1 MKNVLIVL
9 LSGLVASQAA
19 LVQFD
24 LSPAGTGVAP
34 GLSPSNSVPPAV
46 SSGSGGEV
54 LTGIVFDT
62 DTYMLHMALGF
73 GSSAGFSD
81 LTGPAT
87 AMHIHGPAGVGTN
100 AGVLINLSSLYF
112 PYTDAAQ
119 GGLILGS
126 VPYPTNLVAD
136 LLAGLHYV
144 NIHTA
149 SNAAGE
155 IRGQLIAVSIPNEPP
170 TVACPAA
177 STVECGTPAALTAV
191 VSDPEG
197 DALTVVWTVNGSA
210 MVTNS
215 LPAATPGAAVNVNF
229 SVDLPLGTNSIGVS
243 VTDSATNTAS
253 CGTTVLV
260 VDTTPPVIQSAAAT
274 PNVIWPP
281 NHKMV
286 YVNVRAVVT
295 DTCSATTWK
304 IIRVRSS
311 ESLNGRGDGNT
322 SSDYQIVGDHA
333 VKVRAERSGKGDG
346 RIYTIT
352 LQAKDTSGNLSETKN
367 VQVLVPKSQ
376 GNKR

>member
-1 MKNVLIVL
+1 
-9 LSGLVASQAA
+9 
-19 LVQFD
+19 
-24 LSPAGTGVAP
+24 
-34 GLSPSNSVPPAV
+34 
-46 SSGSGGEV
+46 
-54 LTGIVFDT
+54 
-62 DTYMLHMALGF
+62 
-73 GSSAGFSD
+73 
-81 LTGPAT
+81 
-87 AMHIHGPAGVGTN
+87 
-100 AGVLINLSSLYF
+100 
-112 PYTDAAQ
+112 
-119 GGLILGS
+119 
-126 VPYPTNLVAD
+126 
-136 LLAGLHYV
+136 
-144 NIHTA
+144 
-149 SNAAGE
+149 
-155 IRGQLIAVSIPNEPP
+155 
-170 TVACPAA
+170 
-177 STVECGTPAALTAV
+177 
-191 VSDPEG
+191 
-197 DALTVVWTVNGSA
+197 
-210 MVTNS
+210 
-215 LPAATPGAAVNVNF
+215 VNF

-243 VTDSATNTAS
+243 VTDSATNTTS
-253 CGTTVLV
+253 CGTTVTV

-333 VKVRAERSGKGDG
+333 VKVRAERTGKGDG

>member
-19 LVQFD
+19 LIEFD
-24 LSPAGTGVAP
+24 LSPVGSGVAP
-34 GLSPSNSVPPAV
+34 GLSPSNSVPPAA

-62 DTYMLHMALGF
+62 DTYMLHMAVGF

-87 AMHIHGPAGVGTN
+87 VMHIHGPAGVGTN
-100 AGVLINLSSLYF
+100 AGVLINLSTLYF
-112 PYTDAAQ
+112 PYTDPAQ

-126 VPYPTNLVAD
+126 VPYPTNLVAG

-144 NIHTA
+144 NIHTV

-155 IRGQLIAVSIPNEPP
+155 IRGQLIPVSIPNEPP

-215 LPAATPGAAVNVNF
+215 LPAGAPGAAVNVNF

-260 VDTTPPVIQSAAAT
+260 VDTTPPVIRSAAAT

-346 RIYTIT
+346 RVYTIT